1 MLHIQQVHQDQGFAN
16 QHKCEFCDKTFH
28 KRMFLRFHI
37 RTVHKNENE
46 ENITCDEC
54 EKPFKN
60 QYYLKIHKTTEH
72 AEKIFGCEFCGKL
85 FGGSQRLKNHVKVI
99 HEGIRD
105 FICHYCNKTFGSSG
119 NRDKHISK

>member
-1 MLHIQQVHQDQGFAN
+1 
-16 QHKCEFCDKTFH
+16 
-28 KRMFLRFHI
+28 MFLRFHI

-72 AEKIFGCEFCGKL
+72 SEKIFGCEFCGKF
-85 FGGSQRLKNHVKVI
+85 FGGSLTLKNHVKVI

-119 NRDKHISK
+119 NRDKHISKYGCCNIDIPIYVAKISFFVKTLSL